1 MFIDTHAHLD
11 DKSFDAIRDEVVAA
25 AIAAKVER
33 TICVGCTVAD
43 SEKCIRI
50 AEQYDSISASVG
62 IQPNY
67 MDEVA
72 DGDWEQIVEL
82 AKSDQVVAIG
92 ETGLDH
98 YWDRAPLA
106 PQEDYFRRHV
116 RLSQETGLPFIV
128 HMRDPKVEKGEPLS
142 NACAEHICR
151 VLTECR
157 TDGPLNGVMHSYA
170 GNVDFA
176 ERFLGLGMYISFAG
190 MVTFKK
196 SDDLR
201 AVAAMVPEDRLLI
214 ETDSPYLSPEPNRGK
229 RPNQPAW
236 VVNTAACLAQTRGV
250 ALEELAEMTTRNA
263 RTLFRRLPT

>member
-25 AIAAKVER
+25 ALSAKVER

-72 DGDWEQIVEL
+72 DGDWERIVEL
-82 AKSDQVVAIG
+82 ARSEQVVAIG

-98 YWDRAPLA
+98 YWDRAPLE

-128 HMRDPKVEKGEPLS
+128 HMRDPKVEKGEPPS
-142 NACAEHICR
+142 TACADHIWR
-151 VLTECR
+151 VLKECAA
-157 TDGPLNGVMHSYA
+157 DAPLNGVMHSYA
-170 GNVDFA
+170 GNKEFA
-176 ERFLGLGMYISFAG
+176 ERFLELGMYISFAG

-196 SDDLR
+196 SHELR
-201 AVAAMVPEDRLLI
+201 EVASMVPEDRLLI

-236 VVNTAACLAQTRGV
+236 VVHTAACLAKTRGV
-250 ALEELAEMTTRNA
+250 SLENLAEVTTRNA
-263 RTLFRRLPT
+263 RRLFARL